1 MPLHPPSLA
10 IRRDGV
16 EPRTGSREMS
26 HVLDD
31 LELYVL
37 GVLAPLAR
45 DRVATHLDACAGCRT
60 EAMSLGAVVS
70 ALHDALPEREPP
82 LSLRG
87 RILESAA
94 GARSQRVRRLPPLAR
109 WAPTAAL
116 AAATIALAVM
126 SVGDGRQMQALRAER
141 DDSRAIA
148 ERVSRGGRTW
158 YMSGVE
164 RWQGAGGM
172 HFAPQESPAYVVF
185 HDLPAVQAGQS
196 YTIWLVDA
204 DGRWI
209 RSSGFAPADSAVRVV
224 DVGAP
229 VEGFGQ
235 CVVTL
240 ETRTTGAPEGP
251 IVMQSRLHPR
261 Q

>member
-1 MPLHPPSLA
+1 
-10 IRRDGV
+10 
-16 EPRTGSREMS
+16 MS

-37 GVLAPLAR
+37 GMLGPLVR
-45 DRVATHLDACAGCRT
+45 DRVEAHLDACAACRA
-60 EAMSLGAVVS
+60 EATSLGAVVS
-70 ALHDALPEREPP
+70 ALHDTLPEREPR

-87 RILESAA
+87 RILESATA
-94 GARSQRVRRLPPLAR
+94 ARSQQRVGRLPPLVR
-109 WAPTAAL
+109 WAPTATL
-116 AAATIALAVM
+116 AAATLALGVM
-126 SVGDGRQMQALRAER
+126 SVGDGRQMEALRAER
-141 DDSRAIA
+141 DESRAIA

-164 RWQGAGGM
+164 RWQGSGGM
-172 HFAPQESPAYVVF
+172 LFAPQDAPAYVVF
-185 HDLPAVQAGQS
+185 HDLPAVQAGQR
-196 YTIWLVDA
+196 YTIWLVGA

-209 RSSGFAPADSAVRVV
+209 RGSSFAPADSAVRVV
-224 DVGAP
+224 DVGAS

-240 ETRTTGAPEGP
+240 ETRTTGKPEGP
-251 IVMQSRLHPR
+251 IVMQSRLHPG

>member
-1 MPLHPPSLA
+1 
-10 IRRDGV
+10 
-16 EPRTGSREMS
+16 MS

-37 GVLAPLAR
+37 GVLAPLVR
-45 DRVATHLDACAGCRT
+45 DRVEAHLDAYAACRT

-70 ALHDALPEREPP
+70 ALHDALPEREPR

-87 RILESAA
+87 RILESAS
-94 GARSQRVRRLPPLAR
+94 GSPGGVRRLPPFAR

-116 AAATIALAVM
+116 AAATLALGVM
-126 SVGDGRQMQALRAER
+126 SVGDGRQMEALRAER
-141 DDSRAIA
+141 DESRAIA

-164 RWQGAGGM
+164 RWQGSGGM
-172 HFAPQESPAYVVF
+172 LFAPQDAPAYVLF
-185 HDLPAVQAGQS
+185 HDLPAVQAGQR
-196 YTIWLVDA
+196 YTIWLVGA

-209 RSSGFAPADSAVRVV
+209 RGSSFAPADSAVRVV
-224 DVGAP
+224 EVGAP
-229 VEGFGQ
+229 VEGFGR

-240 ETRTTGAPEGP
+240 ETRTTGKPEGP
-251 IVMQSRLHPR
+251 IVMQSRLHPG

>member
-1 MPLHPPSLA
+1 
-10 IRRDGV
+10 
-16 EPRTGSREMS
+16 MS

-37 GVLAPLAR
+37 GVLAPLVR
-45 DRVATHLDACAGCRT
+45 DRVEAHLDACAACRA
-60 EAMSLGAVVS
+60 EATSLGAVVS
-70 ALHDALPEREPP
+70 ALHDALPEREPT

-87 RILESAA
+87 RILASASESQ
-94 GARSQRVRRLPPLAR
+94 GGVRRLPPLAW

-126 SVGDGRQMQALRAER
+126 SVGDGRQMQVLRGER
-141 DDSRAIA
+141 DESRAIV

-158 YMSGVE
+158 YMSGVD
-164 RWQGAGGM
+164 RWQGSGGM
-172 HFAPQESPAYVVF
+172 LFAPQDSPAYVVF

-196 YTIWLVDA
+196 YTIWLVGA

-209 RSSGFAPADSAVRVV
+209 RGSSFAPADSAVRVV

-235 CVVTL
+235 CAVTL
-240 ETRTTGAPEGP
+240 ETRTTGTPEGP